1 MAQAQASAWATRAS
15 GWRSEIIAG
24 EGSMRRL
31 YLAIVLAGFGLS
43 ATSAL
48 AQAYPTKP
56 MRIIVPFVAG
66 GAVDVLARITA
77 AKMSES
83 VGQPV
88 IVENRPG
95 AGGNTAAHAVA
106 QSPPDGYTLPQNTT
120 RQPHRPA

>member
-1 MAQAQASAWATRAS
+1 MAQAQASACATRAS

-48 AQAYPTKP
+48 AQTYPAKP
-56 MRIIVPFVAG
+56 IRIIVPFVAG

-77 AKMSES
+77 AQMSES
-83 VGQPV
+83 GGQPG
-88 IVENRPG
+88 IVEDRPG
-95 AGGNTAAHAVA
+95 PGG
-106 QSPPDGYTLPQNTT
+106 SPPARAGPETP
-120 RQPHRPA
+120 R